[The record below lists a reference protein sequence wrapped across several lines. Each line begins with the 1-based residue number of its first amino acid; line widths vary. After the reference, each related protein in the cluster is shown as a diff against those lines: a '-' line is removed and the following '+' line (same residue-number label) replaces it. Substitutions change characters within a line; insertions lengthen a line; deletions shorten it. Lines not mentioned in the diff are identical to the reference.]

1 MRHIRKG
8 EYMQKAYVLVNTQI
22 GEEQAVRDKLA
33 EIEGVTKAELVYGV
47 YDIVVT
53 IEHESMSALK
63 QVVNDKVRRV
73 NDVRS
78 TLTMIVT
85 P

>member
-73 NDVRS
+73 DDVRS

>member
-1 MRHIRKG
+1 MN
-8 EYMQKAYVLVNTQI
+8 KAYVLVNTQI

-33 EIEGVTKAELVYGV
+33 KIKGVTKAELVYGV

-53 IEHESMSALK
+53 VEHENSDTLK
-63 QVVNDKVRRV
+63 QIIRDKVRRV
-73 NDVRS
+73 DDVRS

>member
-1 MRHIRKG
+1 MN
-8 EYMQKAYVLVNTQI
+8 KAYVLVNTQI

-33 EIEGVTKAELVYGV
+33 KIKGVTKAELVYGV

-53 IEHESMSALK
+53 VEHENKDTLK
-63 QVVNDKVRRV
+63 EVVNYKVRRV
-73 NDVRS
+73 DDVRS

>member
-8 EYMQKAYVLVNTQI
+8 EYMQKAYVLVNTKM

-73 NDVRS
+73 DDVRS

>member
-1 MRHIRKG
+1 MRKG
-8 EYMQKAYVLVNTQI
+8 VYMQKAYVLVNTQI

-33 EIEGVTKAELVYGV
+33 KIEGVTKAELVYGV

-53 IEHESMSALK
+53 VEHENKDTLK
-63 QVVNDKVRRV
+63 EVVNYKVRRV
-73 NDVRS
+73 DDVRS
-78 TLTMIVT
+78 TLPMIVT